1 MSAFRPILSVLA
13 LIGLA
18 VQGFAQNQAPVLTD
32 FTANINWNT
41 STLTLEYNVSD
52 AENDPLEVLVSF
64 SKDGGKTYQIDNLVG
79 CVGDMNYPVTPGLQ
93 KKITCATDMLIGVAP
108 NFRVRLVANDLQPLD
123 IQGLVNQVDSN
134 RLRADLQF
142 VQGIRHRN
150 TGLAKLTAVRDSMQ
164 HLLEAKALY
173 TQDLTFAYAGG
184 YTAHNIVG
192 QAVGLTA
199 ADTVVIV
206 DAHYDGVSNGPGA
219 DDNGSGVVGVWE
231 IARILG
237 GLPSKKTVRYIGF
250 DLEEAGLLGSINYVV
265 NHLPTTEKI
274 KGVYNFEMIGFYSE
288 KNNSQ
293 TLPAGFN
300 QLFPAAYNA
309 VAAQQFKGNF
319 ITNVGN
325 VASKALTDQF
335 VAAAAQYVPDLR
347 VITVNVP
354 GTGSIAQDLRRSDH
368 APFWDGGHQA
378 VMLTDGANFRNP
390 NYHQAGDTLGALNFT
405 FMSNVVKA
413 TLAAIAESAEL
424 LHGDQAFANF
434 DGLVSVKQPLDCN
447 FMAYTVPSDRSHIYI
462 RIDQCANDPLN
473 YTLFDAKG
481 SQVATGNLESLAGTL
496 QSVAITPLQ
505 AGFYLLRLSNAA
517 GAKTVKLHI
526 E

>member
-1 MSAFRPILSVLA
+1 MFSFRTILFVIAFV
-13 LIGLA
+13 GLT
-18 VQGFAQNQAPVLTD
+18 VQGFAQNQTPVLTD

-41 STLTLEYNVSD
+41 STLTLEYNVND

-79 CVGDMNYPVTPGLQ
+79 CVGDIAYPVTPGNQ
-93 KKITCATDMLIGVAP
+93 KKITCATEMLIGIAP
-108 NFRVRLVANDLQPLD
+108 DFQVRLVANDLQPLD
-123 IQGLVNQVDSN
+123 IQALVNQVDSN
-134 RLRADLQF
+134 RLRADLKF
-142 VQGIRHRN
+142 VQGIRHRS
-150 TGLAKLTAVRDSMQ
+150 TGLVKLTAVRDSMQ
-164 HLLEAKALY
+164 HLLEAQALY
-173 TQDLTFAYAGG
+173 TQDLTFAFTGG

-192 QAVGLTA
+192 NAVGIIA
-199 ADTVVIV
+199 PDTIVIV

-265 NHLPTTEKI
+265 NHIPANEKI
-274 KGVYNFEMIGFYSE
+274 KGVFNFEMIGFYSE

-309 VAAQQFKGNF
+309 VASAQFKGNF

-325 VASKALTDQF
+325 VAGKPLTDLF

-354 GTGSIAQDLRRSDH
+354 GTGTIAQDLRRSDH

-390 NYHQAGDTLGALNFT
+390 NYHQASDTLGALNYT

-413 TLAAIAESAEL
+413 TLAAIASSAEL

-447 FMAYTVPSDRSHIYI
+447 FMAYTVPSDRNHVYV
-462 RIDQCANDPLN
+462 RIDQCANDPLS

-481 SQVATGNLESLAGTL
+481 SQVATGNLESLTGTL

-505 AGFYLLRLSNAA
+505 AGFYLLRLSSAA
-517 GAKTVKLHI
+517 GAKTIKLHI

>member
-1 MSAFRPILSVLA
+1 MFSFRTILSVIA
-13 LIGLA
+13 FVGLSFQ
-18 VQGFAQNQAPVLTD
+18 VLAQNQAPVLTD

-79 CVGDMNYPVTPGLQ
+79 CVGDLAYPVTPGDQ
-93 KKITCATDMLIGVAP
+93 KKITCATEMLIGVAP
-108 NFRVRLVANDLQPLD
+108 DFRVRLVANDLQPLD
-123 IQGLVNQVDSN
+123 IQALVNQVDSN

-142 VQGIRHRN
+142 VQGIRHRS

-164 HLLEAKALY
+164 HLLEAQALF
-173 TQDLTFAYAGG
+173 TQDLTFPYAGG
-184 YTAHNIVG
+184 YTAHNMVG
-192 QAVGLTA
+192 NAVGLTA
-199 ADTVVIV
+199 PDTIVIV

-265 NHLPTTEKI
+265 NHLPATEKI

-390 NYHQAGDTLGALNFT
+390 NYHQAGDTLGALNYT

-447 FMAYTVPSDRSHIYI
+447 FMAYTIPSDRSHIYI

-481 SQVATGNLESLAGTL
+481 SQVATGNLESLTGTL
-496 QSVAITPLQ
+496 QSVATTPLQ
-505 AGFYLLRLSNAA
+505 AGFYLLRLSNTA
-517 GAKTVKLHI
+517 GAKTIKLHI